1 MVVNENP
8 ENNANIPASNPR
20 AREKRRILIS
30 ESLATD
36 IPLSLHGVS
45 PLPELEPVK
54 PPQEIEDRK
63 GEIRRILKR
72 LLAIIEEHR
81 LIALRMSILLDA
93 AAIQQVLLALEAET
107 RREDPQPHL
116 ITGDEVR
123 DYVLTSLYEEL
134 LAEPSNILF
143 TTHIA
148 RDVVRYEAMEVAF
161 WKKCVAALR
170 LKLTKTP

>member
-1 MVVNENP
+1 MVVNEHP
-8 ENNANIPASNPR
+8 EDNTNIPAGNPQK
-20 AREKRRILIS
+20 REKRQIFIS
-30 ESLATD
+30 ESLVTD
-36 IPLSLHGVS
+36 IPLSLHGIS

-81 LIALRMSILLDA
+81 LIALRMSIVLDA
-93 AAIQQVLLALEAET
+93 DAIQQVLLALEAET
-107 RREDPQPHL
+107 RREDPHPYL
-116 ITGDEVR
+116 RTGDEVR
-123 DYVLTSLYEEL
+123 TYVLTSLYEDL

-148 RDVVRYEAMEVAF
+148 KDVVRYEAMEVAF
-161 WKKCVAALR
+161 WKECVAALR
-170 LKLTKTP
+170 QKLSP